1 MNTGIRNIVLIGSG
15 NIAEFFG
22 GIFLQHGCRIL
33 QVISRNPDTGQAL
46 AHRLGADYSPLYHIH
61 TEADLVLIAVNDDAI
76 PAVAEAI
83 DMRNAIVCHC
93 AGAVDLDVLKRFER
107 RAVIYP
113 LQSMKGTL
121 PVSEVPL
128 LTEAST
134 ENSLSEIEQF
144 LLACGFTTYRTPSSQ
159 RQYYHL
165 AAVFANNFS
174 NAMLTASET
183 ISKTY
188 SLDADVFKP
197 LIRRT
202 FENALLNTAHLSQTG
217 PAVRQDKA
225 TMQKHLALLDD
236 HEALQNL
243 YQAVSGFIAEQKTK
257 ESE

>member
-1 MNTGIRNIVLIGSG
+1 MNIPIRNIVLIGSG
-15 NIAEFFG
+15 NIAAYFG
-22 GIFLQHGCRIL
+22 TVFAEHGCIIL
-33 QVISRNPDTGQAL
+33 QVISRNPETGKTL
-46 AHRLGADYSPLYHIH
+46 AEKLGADYSARYHISD
-61 TEADLVLIAVNDDAI
+61 TADLVLIAVNDDAI
-76 PAVAEAI
+76 SAVAEAI

-134 ENSLSEIEQF
+134 ENSLSEIEQ
-144 LLACGFTTYRTPSSQ
+144 LLSACGFTCLRTPSS
-159 RQYYHL
+159 RRLYYHL

-174 NAMLTASET
+174 NAMLSASET
-183 ISKTY
+183 IESTY
-188 SLDADVFKP
+188 GLDSDVFKP

-217 PAVRQDKA
+217 PAIRQDAA
-225 TMQKHLALLDD
+225 TMQKHVELLKGHDALI
-236 HEALQNL
+236 AL
-243 YQAVSGFIAEQKTK
+243 YQAVSGFIADRKTK